1 MNSRP
6 RRSLRTKLLVP
17 FIAVGVVPSLLLA
30 AFFTGFSINY
40 VRRVYAERAVQQ
52 VVPVSADLEAL
63 FLRYRSLAYEL
74 AQEPMVVDLLTASR
88 EPDRDTLLE
97 VYQLLYRSLSG
108 DVDRA
113 SIHVASRTRTPSLST
128 HQFPTVYQPMDG
140 RDGISWS
147 ANQHP
152 ERTVFYSQSYGN
164 EKGEIVNFSLV
175 KTIRDQDDHIVGYVI
190 IDLFKSFLAETF
202 SRRNNRFFTDAVI
215 TDNTSLRVVDLF
227 RPENDGT
234 FSNLPYLGSIDR
246 LRRDA
251 VVIDDTVIGW
261 TPILDGALTVICSS
275 PTELSLAGIGQL
287 VAIAGWIV
295 LGAAGVAAAVAIWI
309 TRDISRPIHALA
321 TAMERVEGGDLSS
334 LVETRR
340 ADEIGILFRGFN
352 RMVTE
357 TRELLAKTVEEHEAL
372 RIAEI
377 KSLQAQI
384 NPHFLYNTLGTIKS
398 IAKLRSVPEVV
409 TIATELGR
417 LLRGSID
424 SNERSATLADSIAVI
439 RSFTAIQD
447 LRHPG
452 KYHVSIDI
460 EDDALNCRI
469 PRLILQPIVEN
480 AFVHGLEQQ
489 VGPGSLSITGTVRD
503 EELVLTVADDGVGFK
518 PAELDDNGGHVGL
531 ANVDRRLRLL
541 YGEKYAVEIE
551 STPGHGCTVIL
562 RMPARTEAPMPSG
575 GSTA

>member
-1 MNSRP
+1 MTSRP

-17 FIAVGVVPSLLLA
+17 FIAVGVVPPLLLA

-74 AQEPMVVDLLTASR
+74 AQEPMVVDLLTASQ
-88 EPDRDTLLE
+88 EPDRDTRLE

-108 DVDRA
+108 DIDRA

-128 HQFPTVYQPMDG
+128 HQFPTVYRPVDG
-140 RDGISWS
+140 REGIYRT
-147 ANQHP
+147 ANQSP
-152 ERTVFYSQSYGN
+152 ARTVLHSESYVN
-164 EKGEIVNFSLV
+164 EKGEIVNFSLA
-175 KTIRDQDDHIVGYVI
+175 KTIRDQDDRIVGYVI
-190 IDLFKSFLAETF
+190 IDLFKSFLVETF
-202 SRRNNRFFTDAVI
+202 TRRNNRFFTDAVI
-215 TDNTSLRVVDLF
+215 TDNTSFLVADLF

-234 FSNLPYLGSIDR
+234 FSNLPYLASIDR
-246 LRRDA
+246 LQRDA
-251 VVIDDTVIGW
+251 VVMDDTVIGW
-261 TPILDGALTVICSS
+261 TPILDGELTVICSS

-287 VAIAGWIV
+287 VAIAGWVV
-295 LGAAGVAAAVAIWI
+295 LGAAAVAAAVAIWI

-321 TAMERVEGGDLSS
+321 IAMERVEGGDLSS
-334 LVETRR
+334 VVETRR

-357 TRELLAKTVEEHEAL
+357 TRELRAKTVEEHEAL

-398 IAKLRSVPEVV
+398 IAKLRSVPEIV
-409 TIATELGR
+409 TITTELGR

-480 AFVHGLEQQ
+480 AFVHGLEPQ
-489 VGPGSLSITGTVRD
+489 VGPGSLSITGTVRE
-503 EELVLTVADDGVGFK
+503 EELILTVADDGTGFN
-518 PAELDDNGGHVGL
+518 PAELDGKGGHIGL
-531 ANVDRRLRLL
+531 TNVDRRLRLL

-551 STPGHGCTVIL
+551 TSPGDGCTVIL
-562 RMPARTEAPMPSG
+562 RMPARIEEPMPTG

>member
-17 FIAVGVVPSLLLA
+17 FIAVGVLPPMLLA
-30 AFFTGFSINY
+30 GFFTGFAINY
-40 VRRVYAERAVQQ
+40 VRRVYVERAVQQ

-63 FLRYRSLAYEL
+63 FLRYRSLTYEL
-74 AQEPMVVDLLTASR
+74 AQEPIVVDILSASR

-108 DVDRA
+108 DIDGA

-128 HQFPTVYQPMDG
+128 HQFPTVYRPMDG
-140 RDGISWS
+140 RDGISWA

-152 ERTVFYSQSYGN
+152 ERTVFYTHAYGN
-164 EKGEIVNFSLV
+164 EKGETVNISLA

-202 SRRNNRFFTDAVI
+202 SQRNDRFFTDVVI
-215 TDNTSLRVVDLF
+215 TDNTSFRAADLF

-234 FSNLPYLGSIDR
+234 FSNFPYLASIDR
-246 LRRDA
+246 TRRGA
-251 VVIDDTVIGW
+251 VVMDDTVIGW
-261 TPILDGALTVICSS
+261 APIVDGALTVICSS

-295 LGAAGVAAAVAIWI
+295 LGAAALAAGVAIWI

-334 LVETRR
+334 LVATRR
-340 ADEIGILFRGFN
+340 ADEIGVLFRGFN

-357 TRELLAKTVEEHEAL
+357 IHELLAKTVEEHEAL

-398 IAKLRSVPEVV
+398 IAKLRAVPEIV

-424 SNERSATLADSIAVI
+424 SNDRSATLADSIAVV
-439 RSFTAIQD
+439 RSFAAIQD

-452 KYHVSIDI
+452 RYQVSIDI
-460 EDDALNCRI
+460 ADDAMTCRI

-489 VGPGSLSITGTVRD
+489 VGPGALSITGTVRD
-503 EELVLTVADDGVGFK
+503 GELVLTVADDGAGFD
-518 PAELDDNGGHVGL
+518 PSELDSDGSHVGL
-531 ANVDRRLRLL
+531 SNVDRRLRLL
-541 YGEKYAVEIE
+541 YGEEYAVEIA
-551 STPGHGCTVIL
+551 STPGDGCTVIL
-562 RMPARTEAPMPSG
+562 RMPAR
-575 GSTA
+575 